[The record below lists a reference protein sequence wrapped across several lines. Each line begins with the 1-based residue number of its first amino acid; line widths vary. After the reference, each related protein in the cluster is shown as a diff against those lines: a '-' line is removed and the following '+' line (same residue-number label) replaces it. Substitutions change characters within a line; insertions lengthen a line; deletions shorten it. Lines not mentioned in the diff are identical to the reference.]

1 MRKVIRRY
9 LDYDDATGE
18 VVRTDEYP
26 LQYSLMMKNSNRKF
40 VKSFIEINPE
50 YSKDAYLGYFS
61 KLIRFLEQNT
71 NRLVVYKKESNKDKW
86 VGNSPLT
93 NSQMMETLGCSR
105 TTLFRFLSESKQL
118 GTIRKIKTEDG
129 DVYYVN
135 PAYCC
140 NGNGVTPELYLIFEG
155 DETLESQITDS
166 DRKVIQ
172 EYLGVFKNEVLS
184 SN

>member
-9 LDYDDATGE
+9 FDYDDITGE

-26 LQYSLMMKNSNRKF
+26 LQHSLMMKNSSRKF
-40 VKSFIEINPE
+40 VKSFTEINPE
-50 YSKDAYLGYFS
+50 YDKDAHLGYFS

-71 NRLVVYKKESNKDKW
+71 NRLVIQKSNLDDNKW
-86 VGNSPLT
+86 VDNHPLT
-93 NSQMMETLGCSR
+93 NSDMMGILSCSR
-105 TTLFRFLSESKQL
+105 TTLFRFLSESKKI

-155 DETLESQITDS
+155 DNTLESQITSADK
-166 DRKVIQ
+166 KVIQ
-172 EYLGVFKNEVLS
+172 EYLGVFKKQNIENV
-184 SN
+184 